1 MRLVASLWIAALCLA
16 EDGKGLRP
24 RPAPEDYAVKATEK
38 DFTIA
43 ASLLSPEQ
51 VKNAF
56 ATDLA
61 PHYIVVEV
69 AVYPG
74 GGEARE
80 IRMDDFLLRVGVNR
94 AVLRPVNART
104 IAARLSR
111 KANAERRPGSP
122 SDITLYPSV
131 GIGVGSGGVGTGVG
145 TGVGV
150 GVGIGNGNPNGQ
162 PPPASTDDDR
172 KTMEIELSEK
182 GLAELKTT
190 QPVAGYLYFPIP
202 AKRKQTAIYE
212 IEYLGAK
219 PKLTLELPAAT
230 K

>member
-1 MRLVASLWIAALCLA
+1 MRIAATLWIAAFCLA

-38 DFTIA
+38 DLTIA
-43 ASLLSPEQ
+43 ASLLSSEQ

-56 ATDLA
+56 ATGLA

-69 AVYPG
+69 AVYPAG
-74 GGEARE
+74 GGARE
-80 IRMDDFLLRVGVNR
+80 IRADDFLLRIGVNR
-94 AVLRPVNART
+94 AVLRPVDART

-111 KANAERRPGSP
+111 KANADGRRGSP
-122 SDITLYPSV
+122 SDIALYPSV
-131 GIGVGSGGVGTGVG
+131 GVGVGSGGLGRRVG

-150 GVGIGNGNPNGQ
+150 GVGVGNGGPGPQ
-162 PPPASTDDDR
+162 PPPAPTDDDR

-182 GLAELKTT
+182 GLAPVKTT

-212 IEYLGAK
+212 LEYLGVK
-219 PKLTLELPAAT
+219 PKLTLELPAR
-230 K
+230 